1 MQDRI
6 YGYSQQELNDFEII
20 CFDKKSYM
28 PLTLH
33 KGVKYLY
40 HLYINYLSGIRLEYT
55 IRQVCYWKG
64 LVLQVGFSLKMCK
77 KFQHF
82 KKRKIVYGKMTPNI
96 IAALKPWNQVHI
108 YLIGPYENSRRKLYP
123 GGSIIKKDL
132 SLNCTEIIDIAG
144 TL

>member
-33 KGVKYLY
+33 RGVKYLY

-82 KKRKIVYGKMTPNI
+82 KNRKTVYGNMTPNI
-96 IAALKPWNQVHI
+96 IAALKPWNFMNINLIVPYSKSIIQQQPGGAIINI
-108 YLIGPYENSRRKLYP
+108 YL
-123 GGSIIKKDL
+123 
-132 SLNCTEIIDIAG
+132 SLTYITIIDPSEV
-144 TL
+144 